1 MVAQSVFALAIPAID
16 LFMRILLFTVLN
28 CIACDKHR
36 RELIELAKNLNVS
49 LNVYNIDDPRYLNVA
64 LKAMQ
69 LYGVKKTPSIILLN
83 EENKMIASVQGVAN
97 SLERLTKK
105 IDEERNSS

>member
-1 MVAQSVFALAIPAID
+1 
-16 LFMRILLFTVLN
+16 MRILLFTVLN

-36 RELIELAKNLNVS
+36 RELTELARTLNIS
-49 LNVYNIDDPRYLNVA
+49 LNIYNIDDPRYLNVA

-69 LYGVKKTPSIILLN
+69 LYGVRKTPSIILLN
-83 EENKMIASVQGVAN
+83 EENKLIASMQGIAH
-97 SLERLTKK
+97 SLEHLTKK

>member
-1 MVAQSVFALAIPAID
+1 
-16 LFMRILLFTVLN
+16 
-28 CIACDKHR
+28 
-36 RELIELAKNLNVS
+36 LIELAKNLNVS
-49 LNVYNIDDPRYLNVA
+49 LNVYNIDDTRYFNVA

-83 EENKMIASVQGVAN
+83 EENRMLITIQGIAH